1 MYRLGSIGLHGW
13 HFSTNLH
20 VYNNIVYDAY
30 IGMSFGDGGLGG
42 VKNAYFDGT
51 NNIVADCYFGI
62 QIVVDYPTSTISTAS
77 VFRNNNVFDNTS
89 NWYYNKNGL
98 NSTFQ
103 AEGIEVTGTVTS
115 DPQFVSTSTGNYVIK
130 STSPD
135 VRAGLF
141 VNAYTPTKDLAG
153 NTRP

>member
-1 MYRLGSIGLHGW
+1 M
-13 HFSTNLH
+13 
-20 VYNNIVYDAY
+20 
-30 IGMSFGDGGLGG
+30 
-42 VKNAYFDGT
+42 
-51 NNIVADCYFGI
+51 
-62 QIVVDYPTSTISTAS
+62 
-77 VFRNNNVFDNTS
+77 S

-115 DPQFVSTSTGNYVIK
+115 DPQFVSASTGNYVIE

-141 VNAYTPTKDLAG
+141 VNPYTPSKDLAG